1 MGDLVE
7 RMNEEG
13 LGFGIGPALLCQ
25 EAADEITRLRAAL
38 ADAHAV
44 GFAAGVEAAAKAA
57 DAEVSLL
64 YKQIKDNNEFYRKNG
79 IWDTGANTECEYR
92 IRALK
97 AVAEATRALTPPDA
111 TAAAARVLLG
121 DDIQI
126 ARMAEA
132 IHDGP
137 LGADVYWFSAATKQG
152 AWCVDMVRTALRAIA
167 GDTP

>member
-121 DDIQI
+121 VWPNDASFDAAFNACAASYHGGDQ
-126 ARMAEA
+126 MQ
-132 IHDGP
+132 
-137 LGADVYWFSAATKQG
+137 DVMDRTLATVSA
-152 AWCVDMVRTALRAIA
+152 ALRAIA